1 MGRQGKY
8 IAGLPVLVIIRPQ
21 KRTNWSYLVRP
32 LRKHTMIATLSG
44 LLQHKDPTSVILDV
58 QGVGYEVLLSSRTY
72 DKLPPTGEKAFL
84 HIHTNVREDAIA
96 LYGFTDMEQKKLFL
110 LLNGVS
116 GVGPKLALSILS
128 GIDPAEL
135 CTAVNLKD
143 LSRLTSLSG
152 VGKKTAQRLCMELAD
167 KVGELA
173 LVQSQAMPSKGS
185 AATIPPRS
193 EGFAM
198 QDAVSALV
206 NLGYP
211 QETAWQALRS
221 VQQADPEGTAE
232 MKVDELIRNA
242 LRSLA

>member
-1 MGRQGKY
+1 
-8 IAGLPVLVIIRPQ
+8 
-21 KRTNWSYLVRP
+21 
-32 LRKHTMIATLSG
+32 MIATLSG
-44 LLQHKDPTSVILDV
+44 KLQHKDPSSVVLDV
-58 QGVGYEVLLSSRTY
+58 QGVGYEVQLSSRTY
-72 DKLPPTGEKAFL
+72 DKLPLIGEKTFL
-84 HIHTNVREDAIA
+84 YIHTNVREDAIT

-110 LLNGVS
+110 LLTGVS

-135 CTAVNLKD
+135 CNAVNLKD
-143 LSRLTSLSG
+143 MARLTALSG

-167 KVGELA
+167 KVSG
-173 LVQSQAMPSKGS
+173 LVVEQPASSTGQSGTA
-185 AATIPPRS
+185 PPRS

-198 QDAVSALV
+198 QDAASALV

-221 VQQADPEGTAE
+221 VQYTNPEATAE
-232 MKVDELIRNA
+232 MQVDELIRAA

>member
-1 MGRQGKY
+1 
-8 IAGLPVLVIIRPQ
+8 
-21 KRTNWSYLVRP
+21 
-32 LRKHTMIATLSG
+32 MIATLSG
-44 LLQHKDPTSVILDV
+44 ILQHKDPALVIIDV
-58 QGVGYEVLLSSRTY
+58 QGVGYEVHLSGRTY
-72 DKLPPTGEKAFL
+72 DKLPPAGENAFL
-84 HIHTNVREDAIA
+84 HIHTNVREDAIT

-110 LLNGVS
+110 LLIGVS

-135 CTAVNLKD
+135 CNAVNLKD
-143 LSRLTSLSG
+143 MARLTALSG

-167 KVGELA
+167 KVGGLIGEQP
-173 LVQSQAMPSKGS
+173 VS
-185 AATIPPRS
+185 ATGPGTGAPPRS

-198 QDAVSALV
+198 QDAASALV

-221 VQQADPEGTAE
+221 VQQADPERAAE

>member
-1 MGRQGKY
+1 
-8 IAGLPVLVIIRPQ
+8 
-21 KRTNWSYLVRP
+21 
-32 LRKHTMIATLSG
+32 MIATLSG
-44 LLQHKDPTSVILDV
+44 LLQHKDPASVILDV

-72 DKLPPTGEKAFL
+72 DKLPPTGEKTFL
-84 HIHTNVREDAIA
+84 HIHTNVREDAIT

-128 GIDPAEL
+128 GIDPPEL
-135 CTAVNLKD
+135 CNAVNLKD

-167 KVGELA
+167 KVGGLIGE
-173 LVQSQAMPSKGS
+173 QASPATGS
-185 AATIPPRS
+185 GSGTDVPPRS

-198 QDAVSALV
+198 QDAASALI

-221 VQQADPEGTAE
+221 VQQADPEGTAG